1 MDIAPVVR
9 PQRCLVVLGMHRSGT
24 SALTGMAGLLGVAP
38 GENLLPAVADVN
50 PKGFWEHAE
59 IVSIHNQLLEAFDSS
74 WDDDRPLPDRW
85 WRTST
90 AATFRM
96 MLLAVLRRDFGG
108 HSLWLVKDP
117 RLCRLLPLWLDMFD
131 ELECQPHFV
140 ISLRN
145 PADVAHS
152 LRMRDAL
159 PEAQSCMLWLSHML
173 DAEYLTRGLPR
184 VFISYD
190 RLLTNWRQVAIDIE
204 QTLSLSW
211 PLPIVQASSKVDA
224 FLDPALCHHAGDIPL
239 TPHPACGLALETYAA
254 MSSAEPDSAE
264 LDRLRQQAIELEN
277 IVAPWSRSRLM
288 GERKSYRLA
297 VTQLE
302 PEIVQLRADLV
313 RIKSTLSWQ
322 VTKPLRLIAGIAR
335 RLQSSLAGR
344 GKNRQ

>member
-1 MDIAPVVR
+1 
-9 PQRCLVVLGMHRSGT
+9 MHRSGT

-59 IVSIHNQLLEAFDSS
+59 IVSIHNQLLDVFDSS

-117 RLCRLLPLWLDMFD
+117 RLCRLLPLWLEMFD
-131 ELECQPHFV
+131 ELGCRPHFV

-145 PADVAHS
+145 PAEVAHS

-159 PEAQSCMLWLSHML
+159 SEAQSCMLWLAHML
-173 DAEYLTRGLPR
+173 ESEYLTRGLPR
-184 VFISYD
+184 AFVSYD
-190 RLLTNWRQVAIDIE
+190 RLLANWRQTAVEIE
-204 QTLSLSW
+204 QALSLPW
-211 PLPIVQASSKVDA
+211 PISIGQAGSEVDA
-224 FLDPALCHHAGDIPL
+224 FLDPALRHHAGDIPL
-239 TPHPACGLALETYAA
+239 PAHPACRLALEAYVA
-254 MSSAEPDSAE
+254 MSADEPDSAE
-264 LDRLRQQAIELEN
+264 LDRLRRQAIDLAN
-277 IVAPWSRSRLM
+277 IVTPWSRSRLM

-297 VTQLE
+297 VTQME
-302 PEIVQLRADLV
+302 PEIAQLQAELA

-322 VTKPLRLIAGIAR
+322 VTKPIRLIAGVVR
-335 RLQSSLAGR
+335 RLKSG
-344 GKNRQ
+344 